1 MRRNRLNRSKGA
13 IRMSSVLFSS
23 GSFNQRNHAR
33 DNIKRVEA
41 KMGDLEKKIADLEFV
56 IATLQKTG
64 LASSAS
70 AGSVGPQGPPG
81 PQGPMGQQGMPGPQ
95 GPMGQMGAQGP
106 EGLQGPPCSCNC
118 GKQAAPASS

>member
-1 MRRNRLNRSKGA
+1 
-13 IRMSSVLFSS
+13 MSSVLFSS

-33 DNIKRVEA
+33 DNIKKVEA

-56 IATLQKTG
+56 ITTLQRTG
-64 LASSAS
+64 LASNS

-95 GPMGQMGAQGP
+95 GPMGQMGAQGA
-106 EGLQGPPCSCNC
+106 QGPPCSCTC
-118 GKQAAPASS
+118 GTAPASS